1 MARVAFHALKITE
14 EFEMW
19 GATVGKE
26 DLRTGGFGTMGRRVA
41 GVTLGGCGVTLGGW
55 EIHLRVIRGD
65 VYITRGINGE
75 EKKDRTRCWWKVY
88 EMDGGPICPCGAKQM
103 GLFRAQT
110 TKNYM
115 R

>member
-41 GVTLGGCGVTLGGW
+41 GGDSGRLWGDAGRLCEEEV
-55 EIHLRVIRGD
+55 EINLD
-65 VYITRGINGE
+65 F
-75 EKKDRTRCWWKVY
+75 
-88 EMDGGPICPCGAKQM
+88 
-103 GLFRAQT
+103 LFLLDQLVGQHH
-110 TKNYM
+110 
-115 R
+115 